1 MVELDVN
8 KIFLSCD
15 SASFIQ
21 GLDLN
26 HGSMVKEVTSL
37 PPVPQQDVLGHVA
50 MKKNS
55 GKKYA
60 MLLLTHIYDWL
71 KFSEQ
76 PIRMG

>member
-1 MVELDVN
+1 MN

>member
-1 MVELDVN
+1 MN

-26 HGSMVKEVTSL
+26 HGSMVKEVTGL

-55 GKKYA
+55 GKKICYA
-60 MLLLTHIYDWL
+60 AFNPHL
-71 KFSEQ
+71 
-76 PIRMG
+76 